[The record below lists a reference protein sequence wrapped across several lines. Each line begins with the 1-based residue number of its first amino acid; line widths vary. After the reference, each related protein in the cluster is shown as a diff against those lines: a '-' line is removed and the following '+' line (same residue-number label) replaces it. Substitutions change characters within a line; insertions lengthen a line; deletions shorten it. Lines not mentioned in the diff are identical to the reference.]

1 MQIQPTPIRVV
12 VVDDHPL
19 TRDGIRQQLERA
31 SAIVTI
37 VGEGGAGEQV
47 EPLVEKMRPDVLLLD
62 LTMPWHEGEKLWQ
75 AKELFEPVAAI
86 ERLQQQFPG
95 TRILVVSQDLRQAVI
110 ERLANAGA
118 AGYLLKDDALSANLV
133 TAVRTVH
140 NGGVCFSPD
149 VTQYLMERR
158 RGLGPEEVLSE
169 RQREILT
176 FAILHANSD
185 NAEIAEELSIAPTT
199 YKWHLQNIREILGVR
214 THAAALLKGVQ
225 MGLASAD
232 ALHF

>member
-1 MQIQPTPIRVV
+1 MQIQATPIRVV
-12 VVDDHPL
+12 VVDDHRL
-19 TRDGIRQQLERA
+19 TRDGIRQQLEQA
-31 SAIVTI
+31 SSIISI
-37 VGEGGAGEQV
+37 VGEGWAGEHV
-47 EPLVEKMRPDVLLLD
+47 ESLVEKMRPDVVLLD
-62 LTMPWHEGEKLWQ
+62 LNMPQHEGERLWQ
-75 AKELFEPVAAI
+75 AKELFEPVAVI
-86 ERLQQQFPG
+86 ERLQQRFPK

-110 ERLANAGA
+110 ESLANAGA

-158 RGLGPEEVLSE
+158 RERRPEEVLSE
-169 RQREILT
+169 RQREILA
-176 FAILHANSD
+176 FAIVHANSD
-185 NAEIAEELSIAPTT
+185 NAEIAEELGIAANT

>member
-12 VVDDHPL
+12 IIDDHLL
-19 TRDGIRQQLERA
+19 TREGIRQQLERA
-31 SAIVTI
+31 SSLITI

-47 EPLVEKMRPDVLLLD
+47 EPLVERLRPDVLLLD
-62 LTMPWHEGEKLWQ
+62 LTMPWREGERLWQ

-86 ERLQQQFPG
+86 ERLQQRFPA
-95 TRILVVSQDLRQAVI
+95 TRILVVSQDMRQAVI

-118 AGYLLKDDALSANLV
+118 AGYLLKDDALSVNLV

-158 RGLGPEEVLSE
+158 RTPGPEEALSE

-176 FAILHANSD
+176 LAILRANSD
-185 NAEIAEELSIAPTT
+185 NAEVAEELAIAPST